1 MADEIRKV
9 GIELTAQGA
18 QEFTQSLKGIKAA
31 TSEAY
36 SELKL
41 AQSQYDKNTSAV
53 DKLKDRQEYL
63 QKVTEQYRKK
73 SELLRGELE
82 KAESAENRDENAI
95 AKKRAELNQCNAKLN
110 DYERSLKDVNNQLS
124 THSAQLEEW
133 GGKLKTVGDK
143 TTEIGKGLT
152 THVTAPIVAVG
163 AASTAAWKEV
173 DAAMDTVT
181 TKTGASGEALEDMQQ
196 RVKNIA
202 ETIPTDFQ
210 TAADAV
216 GEVNTRFGL
225 TGDALEDLSSDFV
238 KFAEI
243 NDTDVSSSIDSVQS
257 AMAAWGIKAEDAG
270 LVLDTMNKAGQDTGV
285 SVDKL
290 SDLLKTNKTA
300 LDDAGLSFSDSAML
314 LANLDKNGVDAG
326 VALGGLKKAFQNAAK
341 DGKTSKEVLDE
352 LQQKMGEGADKSDA
366 YKTAIELFGAK
377 AGPAIADAVSEGR
390 LSFEELGTSLEDY
403 AGSVGETFD
412 ATVDPMDQLQT
423 AMNTAKDLG
432 AEIVESAAPMI
443 VQGMTALRDII
454 QDLKEKWEGLTPEQQ
469 EMILKIAGITAI
481 IGPLLVAIGT
491 VIGTIGTI
499 VGAIGGVMGA
509 IGALVGGAGIAGII
523 AAIGPLIATLAPFL
537 IGGAVIAGIALAVD
551 YIIKHWDELKQKASD
566 MVNNIK
572 QKFEDFKQ
580 GVVDKFNALKDGARQ
595 KFEDMKQG
603 VSDIAENIRSS
614 VSEKFQSVYD
624 KAHEIFENVKEAIT
638 KPIDDAKETI
648 GGIIDKIS
656 GLFSGA
662 KFDFPSIKLPHFS
675 WTWKDIGG
683 IVSIPQIS
691 VDWYAKAYETPY
703 LFTEPTVMRGFG
715 DGNGGEMVY
724 GHANLMND
732 IKEAVKAAGPSGT
745 FAPVINVYTQE
756 GQSNEAI
763 ARYVM
768 DKLTRQYERAARYV

>member
-82 KAESAENRDENAI
+82 KAENAENRDENAI

-110 DYERSLKDVNNQLS
+110 DYEKSLKDVNNQLS

-152 THVTAPIVAVG
+152 THVTAPIVAAGG
-163 AASTAAWKEV
+163 ASVAAWKEV
-173 DAAMDTVT
+173 DEALDTVT

-238 KFAEI
+238 KFAQI
-243 NDTDVSSSIDSVQS
+243 NGTDVSSSIDSIQS
-257 AMAAWGIKAEDAG
+257 AMAAWGIEAEDAG

-300 LDDAGLSFSDSAML
+300 LDDAGFSFSDSAML

-326 VALGGLKKAFQNAAK
+326 VAKKKKKKAFQNAAK
-341 DGKTSKEVLDE
+341 DGKTSKEAIDE

-377 AGPAIADAVSEGR
+377 AGPAIADAVREGR

-432 AEIVESAAPMI
+432 AEIVEFGFAWM
-443 VQGMTALRDII
+443 
-454 QDLKEKWEGLTPEQQ
+454 K
-469 EMILKIAGITAI
+469 AG
-481 IGPLLVAIGT
+481 
-491 VIGTIGTI
+491 
-499 VGAIGGVMGA
+499 
-509 IGALVGGAGIAGII
+509 
-523 AAIGPLIATLAPFL
+523 
-537 IGGAVIAGIALAVD
+537 
-551 YIIKHWDELKQKASD
+551 
-566 MVNNIK
+566 
-572 QKFEDFKQ
+572 
-580 GVVDKFNALKDGARQ
+580 
-595 KFEDMKQG
+595 
-603 VSDIAENIRSS
+603 SS
-614 VSEKFQSVYD
+614 
-624 KAHEIFENVKEAIT
+624 
-638 KPIDDAKETI
+638 
-648 GGIIDKIS
+648 
-656 GLFSGA
+656 
-662 KFDFPSIKLPHFS
+662 
-675 WTWKDIGG
+675 
-683 IVSIPQIS
+683 
-691 VDWYAKAYETPY
+691 
-703 LFTEPTVMRGFG
+703 
-715 DGNGGEMVY
+715 
-724 GHANLMND
+724 
-732 IKEAVKAAGPSGT
+732 
-745 FAPVINVYTQE
+745 
-756 GQSNEAI
+756 
-763 ARYVM
+763 
-768 DKLTRQYERAARYV
+768 

>member
-63 QKVTEQYRKK
+63 QKVTEQYQKK
-73 SELLRGELE
+73 SELLRGELAQLE
-82 KAESAENRDENAI
+82 TAENRDETAI

-110 DYERSLKDVNNQLS
+110 DYEKSLKDVNNQLS

-133 GGKLKTVGDK
+133 GSKLKTVL
-143 TTEIGKGLT
+143 GKGLT

-163 AASTAAWKEV
+163 GASVAAWKEV
-173 DAAMDTVT
+173 DEALDTVT
-181 TKTGASGEALEDMQQ
+181 TKTGASGEVLEDMQQ

-216 GEVNTRFGL
+216 GEVNSRFGL

-243 NDTDVSSSIDSVQS
+243 NGTDVSSSIDSVQS
-257 AMAAWGIKAEDAG
+257 AMAAWGIEAEDAG

-300 LDDAGLSFSDSAML
+300 LDDAGLSFSDSAMF

-326 VALGGLKKAFQNAAK
+326 VALGSLKKALQNAAK

-366 YKTAIELFGAK
+366 YATAIELFGAK
-377 AGPAIADAVSEGR
+377 AGPAIADAVQEGR

-443 VQGMTALRDII
+443 VQGMTALRI
-454 QDLKEKWEGLTPEQQ
+454 
-469 EMILKIAGITAI
+469 
-481 IGPLLVAIGT
+481 
-491 VIGTIGTI
+491 
-499 VGAIGGVMGA
+499 
-509 IGALVGGAGIAGII
+509 
-523 AAIGPLIATLAPFL
+523 
-537 IGGAVIAGIALAVD
+537 
-551 YIIKHWDELKQKASD
+551 
-566 MVNNIK
+566 
-572 QKFEDFKQ
+572 
-580 GVVDKFNALKDGARQ
+580 
-595 KFEDMKQG
+595 
-603 VSDIAENIRSS
+603 
-614 VSEKFQSVYD
+614 
-624 KAHEIFENVKEAIT
+624 
-638 KPIDDAKETI
+638 
-648 GGIIDKIS
+648 
-656 GLFSGA
+656 
-662 KFDFPSIKLPHFS
+662 
-675 WTWKDIGG
+675 
-683 IVSIPQIS
+683 
-691 VDWYAKAYETPY
+691 
-703 LFTEPTVMRGFG
+703 
-715 DGNGGEMVY
+715 
-724 GHANLMND
+724 
-732 IKEAVKAAGPSGT
+732 
-745 FAPVINVYTQE
+745 
-756 GQSNEAI
+756 
-763 ARYVM
+763 
-768 DKLTRQYERAARYV
+768 